1 MEPDF
6 RHRFFLDKRPPLRW
20 ERAYFSGVGK
30 HKVLKR
36 GTTIVFYISG
46 QQKGA
51 VALARATFS
60 DKLTTT
66 QAILNLRRQGV
77 LSEEEIS
84 QQANRQGELTVTTF
98 DNLFLFPRSISFQSL
113 RQMGCVG
120 GANLITAQP
129 LSHEA
134 LSAIVER
141 AFG

>member
-1 MEPDF
+1 M
-6 RHRFFLDKRPPLRW
+6 
-20 ERAYFSGVGK
+20 
-30 HKVLKR
+30 LKR
-36 GTTIVFYISG
+36 GTIIVFYISG

-66 QAILNLRRQGV
+66 QAVLNLRRQGV

-84 QQANRQGELTVTTF
+84 QQANRQSELTATTF

-113 RQMGCVG
+113 KQMGCVG
-120 GANLITAQP
+120 RANLVTTQQ

-134 LSAIVER
+134 ILAIVAR
-141 AFG
+141 TFD